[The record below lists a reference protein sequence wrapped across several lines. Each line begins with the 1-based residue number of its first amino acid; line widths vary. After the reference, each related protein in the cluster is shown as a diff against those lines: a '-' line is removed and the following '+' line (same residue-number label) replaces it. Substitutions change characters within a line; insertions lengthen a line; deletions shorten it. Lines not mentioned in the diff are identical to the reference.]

1 MTNKL
6 SEILQKAS
14 KIITSFPTSTKIRV
28 ISHYDADGIT
38 SAAIIC
44 KALYRA
50 GYDFQATLM
59 RNPFDKGLARVSKE
73 ENNLI
78 VFADMG
84 SGQIDTIEKM
94 NCKAIVIDHHQYLKE
109 KTSENVLQINANLI
123 GINGNYEACGATLS
137 FAFAK
142 AFDAKNKDLVCLA
155 IAGATGDKQYINGFR
170 GYNKDIIKEGV
181 KNGFLK
187 EKNGLKLYG
196 DTLFEALYYSVDPYY
211 SGLSGNEPG
220 ILELL
225 KKMNLDKNMKLEE
238 LDSKKIKQLHSYLT
252 FILVK
257 KGCEK
262 NILDTIIRKRYWSD
276 ILNCELERFSD
287 LLDSCG
293 KGGNRGLGL
302 ELCMGNKKA
311 FKEAEKLEKEY
322 KEKILGELLRL
333 ENEGFENKKRFRY
346 FYSKDSS
353 LGGVIGGIATNFILD
368 KEKPLLS
375 LVKKDDELHVSC
387 RGNQYLVSKG
397 LDLGLA
403 MNKAAKKLN
412 GHGGGH
418 KIAAGATIE
427 SDKEERFLETV
438 DKIIDEQIEG

>member
-1 MTNKL
+1 MVNKL
-6 SEILQKAS
+6 AEIALKASEIIK
-14 KIITSFPTSTKIRV
+14 SFPNTTKIRV

-73 ENNLI
+73 ENDLI
-78 VFADMG
+78 IFSDMG
-84 SGQIDTIEKM
+84 SGQIETIENM
-94 NCKAIVIDHHQYLKE
+94 DCKSIIIDHHQFLKE
-109 KTSENVLQINANLI
+109 KTSENVLQINANFY

-137 FAFAK
+137 YEVAK
-142 AFDAKNKDLVCLA
+142 ALNPQNIDLVNLA

-170 GYNKDIIKEGV
+170 GYNKEVIDEGIE
-181 KNGFLK
+181 NGFLK
-187 EKNGLKLYG
+187 ENIGLKLYG
-196 DTLFEALYYSVDPYY
+196 NSLFDALFYSVDPYY
-211 SGLSGNEPG
+211 SGLSGNQKA
-220 ILELL
+220 IKELL
-225 KKMNLDKNMKLEE
+225 KKMDINNEMKLEE
-238 LDSKKIKQLHSYLT
+238 LDENKTKQFQSYLLLKLT
-252 FILVK
+252 K

-262 NILDTIIRKRYWSD
+262 NILDTIIRPRFWSEV
-276 ILNCELERFSD
+276 LNSELERFAD

-302 ELCMGNKKA
+302 EICMGNNKA
-311 FKEAEKLEKEY
+311 FNEAVKLEKEY
-322 KEKILGELLRL
+322 KQKLLDELLRL
-333 ENEGFENKKRFRY
+333 ENEGFKEKEGFRY
-346 FYSKDSS
+346 FYSKNSS

-375 LVKKDDELHVSC
+375 IVKNDDEIHVSC
-387 RGNQYLVSKG
+387 RGNQHLVDKG

-403 MNKAAKKLN
+403 MNEAAKKLN

-418 KIAAGATIE
+418 KIAAGATIDLE
-427 SDKEERFLETV
+427 KEKDFLEIV
-438 DKIIDEQIEG
+438 NASIVKQLKG

>member
-1 MTNKL
+1 MADELADFLKKA
-6 SEILQKAS
+6 SEIIS
-14 KIITSFPTSTKIRV
+14 SFPTSTKIRV

-73 ENNLI
+73 ENDVI
-78 VFADMG
+78 IFSDMG
-84 SGQIDTIEKM
+84 SGQIVTIEKM
-94 NCKAIVIDHHQYLKE
+94 DCKAIILDHHQYLKQN
-109 KTSENVLQINANLI
+109 TSENVLQINANLFE
-123 GINGNYEACGATLS
+123 INGNYEACGATLS
-137 FAFAK
+137 YALAK
-142 AFDAKNKDLVCLA
+142 AIDTKNKDLVYLA

-170 GYNKDIIKEGV
+170 GYNKSIIEEGI
-181 KNGFLK
+181 KNGFVK
-187 EKNGLKLYG
+187 ENVGLKLYG
-196 DTLFEALYYSVDPYY
+196 KSIFEALFFSVDPYY
-211 SGLSGNEPG
+211 SGISGNEKG
-220 ILELL
+220 ISELL
-225 KKMNLDKNMKLEE
+225 KKLDLDKNIKPENI
-238 LDSKKIKQLHSYLT
+238 DSKKIKQLQSFLT
-252 FILVK
+252 LILIK

-262 NILDTIIRKRYWSD
+262 NILDTVIRKRYWSD
-276 ILNCELERFSD
+276 ILNSEMERFAD

-302 ELCMGNKKA
+302 EICMGNKEAFEKA
-311 FKEAEKLEKEY
+311 EALEKEY
-322 KEKILGELLRL
+322 KQKILDELIRL
-333 ENEGFENKKRFRY
+333 EKDGFKEKEGFRY

-368 KEKPLLS
+368 KEKPLVS
-375 LVKKDDELHVSC
+375 LVKKDDEIHISC

-403 MNKAAKKLN
+403 MNKAAKKLS

-418 KIAAGATIE
+418 KIAAGATID
-427 SDKEERFLETV
+427 SDKEELFLETV
-438 DKIIDEQIEG
+438 NEIISSQLGV

>member
-187 EKNGLKLYG
+187 ENKN
-196 DTLFEALYYSVDPYY
+196 
-211 SGLSGNEPG
+211 
-220 ILELL
+220 
-225 KKMNLDKNMKLEE
+225 
-238 LDSKKIKQLHSYLT
+238 
-252 FILVK
+252 
-257 KGCEK
+257 
-262 NILDTIIRKRYWSD
+262 
-276 ILNCELERFSD
+276 
-287 LLDSCG
+287 
-293 KGGNRGLGL
+293 
-302 ELCMGNKKA
+302 
-311 FKEAEKLEKEY
+311 
-322 KEKILGELLRL
+322 
-333 ENEGFENKKRFRY
+333 
-346 FYSKDSS
+346 
-353 LGGVIGGIATNFILD
+353 
-368 KEKPLLS
+368 
-375 LVKKDDELHVSC
+375 
-387 RGNQYLVSKG
+387 
-397 LDLGLA
+397 
-403 MNKAAKKLN
+403 
-412 GHGGGH
+412 
-418 KIAAGATIE
+418 
-427 SDKEERFLETV
+427 
-438 DKIIDEQIEG
+438 

>member
-1 MTNKL
+1 MVNKL
-6 SEILQKAS
+6 AEIALKAVE
-14 KIITSFPTSTKIRV
+14 IIKSFPNTTKIRV

-73 ENNLI
+73 ENDLI
-78 VFADMG
+78 IFSDMG
-84 SGQIDTIEKM
+84 SGQIETIENMDSKS
-94 NCKAIVIDHHQYLKE
+94 IIIDHHQFLKE
-109 KTSENVLQINANLI
+109 KTSENVLQINANFY

-137 FAFAK
+137 YAVAK
-142 AFDAKNKDLVCLA
+142 ALDPQNIDLVILA

-170 GYNKDIIKEGV
+170 GYNKEVIHEGI

-187 EKNGLKLYG
+187 ENIGLKLYG
-196 DTLFEALYYSVDPYY
+196 NSLFDALFYSVDPYY
-211 SGLSGNEPG
+211 SGLSGNEKA
-220 ILELL
+220 INELL
-225 KKMNLDKNMKLEE
+225 KKMDIENEMKLEE
-238 LDSKKIKQLHSYLT
+238 LDKNKTKQLQSYLLLKLT
-252 FILVK
+252 K

-262 NILDTIIRKRYWSD
+262 NILDTIIRPRFWSEV
-276 ILNCELERFSD
+276 LNSELERFAD

-302 ELCMGNKKA
+302 EICMGNKKA
-311 FKEAEKLEKEY
+311 FNEAVKLEKIY
-322 KEKILGELLRL
+322 KQKLLDELLRL
-333 ENEGFENKKRFRY
+333 ENEGFKEKERFRY
-346 FYSKDSS
+346 FYSKNSS

-375 LVKKDDELHVSC
+375 IVKKDNEIHVSC
-387 RGNQYLVSKG
+387 RANQYLVSKG

-403 MNKAAKKLN
+403 MNEAAKKLN

-418 KIAAGATIE
+418 KIAAGATIDSE
-427 SDKEERFLETV
+427 KEELFLETV
-438 DKIIDEQIEG
+438 NDIINKQFEV

>member
-1 MTNKL
+1 MVNKL
-6 SEILQKAS
+6 AEIALKAVE
-14 KIITSFPTSTKIRV
+14 IIKSFPNTTKIRV

-73 ENNLI
+73 ENDLI
-78 VFADMG
+78 IFSDMG
-84 SGQIDTIEKM
+84 SGQIETIENM
-94 NCKAIVIDHHQYLKE
+94 DCKSIIIDHHQFLKE
-109 KTSENVLQINANLI
+109 KTSENVLQINANFY

-137 FAFAK
+137 YAIAK
-142 AFDAKNKDLVCLA
+142 ALDPQNIDLVILA

-170 GYNKDIIKEGV
+170 GYNKEVIHEGI

-187 EKNGLKLYG
+187 ENIGLKLYG
-196 DTLFEALYYSVDPYY
+196 NSLFDALFYSVDPYY
-211 SGLSGNEPG
+211 SGLSGNEKA
-220 ILELL
+220 INELL
-225 KKMNLDKNMKLEE
+225 KKMDIENEMKLEE
-238 LDSKKIKQLHSYLT
+238 LDKNKTKQLQSYLLLKLT
-252 FILVK
+252 K

-262 NILDTIIRKRYWSD
+262 NILDTIIRPRFWSEV
-276 ILNCELERFSD
+276 LNSELERFAD

-302 ELCMGNKKA
+302 EICMGNKKA
-311 FKEAEKLEKEY
+311 FNEAVKLEKIY
-322 KEKILGELLRL
+322 KQKLLDELLRL
-333 ENEGFENKKRFRY
+333 ENEGFKEKERFRY
-346 FYSKDSS
+346 FYSKNSS

-375 LVKKDDELHVSC
+375 IVKKDNEIHVSC
-387 RGNQYLVSKG
+387 RANQYLVSKG

-403 MNKAAKKLN
+403 MNEAAKKLN

-418 KIAAGATIE
+418 KIAAGATIDSE
-427 SDKEERFLETV
+427 KEELFLETV
-438 DKIIDEQIEG
+438 NDIINKQFEV

>member
-1 MTNKL
+1 MVNKL
-6 SEILQKAS
+6 AEIALKASEIIK
-14 KIITSFPTSTKIRV
+14 SFPNTTKIRV

-73 ENNLI
+73 ENDLI
-78 VFADMG
+78 IFSDMG
-84 SGQIDTIEKM
+84 SGQIETIENM
-94 NCKAIVIDHHQYLKE
+94 DCKSIIIDHHQFLKE
-109 KTSENVLQINANLI
+109 KTSENVLQINANFY

-137 FAFAK
+137 YAVAK
-142 AFDAKNKDLVCLA
+142 ALDPQNIDLVNLA
-155 IAGATGDKQYINGFR
+155 IAGATGDKQYINEYR
-170 GYNKDIIKEGV
+170 GYNKEVIDEGI

-187 EKNGLKLYG
+187 ENIGLKLYG
-196 DTLFEALYYSVDPYY
+196 NSLFDALFYSVDPYY
-211 SGLSGNEPG
+211 SGLSGNKKA
-220 ILELL
+220 IKELL
-225 KKMNLDKNMKLEE
+225 KKMDIDNEIKFEE
-238 LDSKKIKQLHSYLT
+238 LDENKTKQLQSYLLLQLT
-252 FILVK
+252 K

-262 NILDTIIRKRYWSD
+262 NILDTIIRPRFWSEV
-276 ILNCELERFSD
+276 LNSELERFAD

-293 KGGNRGLGL
+293 KGSNRGLGL
-302 ELCMGNKKA
+302 EICMGNKQA
-311 FKEAEKLEKEY
+311 FNEAVELEKEY
-322 KEKILGELLRL
+322 KQKLLDELLRL
-333 ENEGFENKKRFRY
+333 ENEGFKEKEGFRY
-346 FYSKDSS
+346 FYSKNSS

-375 LVKKDDELHVSC
+375 IVKKDNEIHVSC

-403 MNKAAKKLN
+403 MNEAAKKLN

-427 SDKEERFLETV
+427 SEKEELFLETV
-438 DKIIDEQIEG
+438 NDIINKQFEV